1 MRFYLGF
8 RSWLHSLSRA
18 HVVLRCL
25 SFPTLGLHPPF
36 LSGLQTL
43 ATPSCT
49 LSSTRGGS
57 DGR

>member
-8 RSWLHSLSRA
+8 RSWLHSLTRA
-18 HVVLRCL
+18 HLFLPYL

-43 ATPSCT
+43 ATPSCP
-49 LSSTRGGS
+49 LSSARDGS